1 MGGITCAKLHSTRK
15 HLDMYMLIFKIWG
28 ILEWQSDSKKKFYF
42 LFMTTEIW
50 ALFDLGIKLNFCDSF
65 DNQVIVKING
75 FFLFQIKFY
84 VICLLT
90 LIVNVKLSYL
100 AVFLLWSPRS
110 ALANIHWELLL
121 RNQKISSEWRF
132 IRVTSCQSPFK
143 KVCCHSNGFVFV
155 SVFIIIQQVNTHSTA
170 LFMRPDSVIRY
181 WCFLFF

>member
-1 MGGITCAKLHSTRK
+1 MK
-15 HLDMYMLIFKIWG
+15 
-28 ILEWQSDSKKKFYF
+28 
-42 LFMTTEIW
+42 TEIW
-50 ALFDLGIKLNFCDSF
+50 TLFDLGIKLKFLQQFWQFIHSF

-75 FFLFQIKFY
+75 FFFQIKFY

-110 ALANIHWELLL
+110 ALANIHWELLP

-143 KVCCHSNGFVFV
+143 KVCCHSNGLVFV

>member
-1 MGGITCAKLHSTRK
+1 
-15 HLDMYMLIFKIWG
+15 MYMLIFKIWG

-50 ALFDLGIKLNFCDSF
+50 ALFDLGIKLNFCNSFDSF
-65 DNQVIVKING
+65 DNQVIVKINV

-110 ALANIHWELLL
+110 ALANIHWELLP

-143 KVCCHSNGFVFV
+143 KVCCHSNGLVFV

>member
-1 MGGITCAKLHSTRK
+1 MK
-15 HLDMYMLIFKIWG
+15 
-28 ILEWQSDSKKKFYF
+28 
-42 LFMTTEIW
+42 TEIW
-50 ALFDLGIKLNFCDSF
+50 TLFDLGIKLNFYNSFDSF

-75 FFLFQIKFY
+75 FFFKFLYHYKFY
-84 VICLLT
+84 VMCLLT

-110 ALANIHWELLL
+110 ALANIHWELLP

-143 KVCCHSNGFVFV
+143 KVCCHSNGFVLV
-155 SVFIIIQQVNTHSTA
+155 PVFIIFQQVNTHSTA
-170 LFMRPDSVIRY
+170 LFMRPDSVIKY